1 MTSSKRPL
9 ATALKLASRRRS
21 SAAGISLTELLL
33 YMTLG
38 AVLAAT
44 AATTVITNIRTASNL
59 ELRQRAVDDFGRL
72 NLFLQSEVSEGEW
85 IEYKNINLPE
95 AECGEGQPL
104 FAIVLPNPLNPAEP
118 PAARLQEPMPR
129 IFYFTRNG
137 GADLWRCGPSFDPA
151 SGELLVAADGQL
163 LDITTARVNA
173 DTRIS
178 LVSTDDDRL
187 LQYTLEL
194 RSRAGTTTLQRGSTD
209 APLVARTGV
218 RAIE

>member
-21 SAAGISLTELLL
+21 SAAGFTLIELLSAL
-33 YMTLG
+33 ALG
-38 AVLAAT
+38 AVLVAT

-85 IEYKNINLPE
+85 IEYKNINLPND
-95 AECGEGQPL
+95 CGEGQPL
-104 FAIVLPNPLNPAEP
+104 FTIVLPNPLNPAEP
-118 PAARLQEPMPR
+118 PAERLQEPMPR
-129 IFYFTRNG
+129 IYYFTRNG

-173 DTRIS
+173 DTRVS

>member
-1 MTSSKRPL
+1 
-9 ATALKLASRRRS
+9 
-21 SAAGISLTELLL
+21 
-33 YMTLG
+33 MTLG

-85 IEYKNINLPE
+85 IEYKNINLPND
-95 AECGEGQPL
+95 CGEGQPL
-104 FAIVLPNPLNPAEP
+104 FTIVLPNPLNPAEP
-118 PAARLQEPMPR
+118 PAERLQEPMPR
-129 IFYFTRNG
+129 IYYFTRNG

-173 DTRIS
+173 DTRVS

>member
-1 MTSSKRPL
+1 MTPKRPL
-9 ATALKLASRRRS
+9 ATALQLASRRRS
-21 SAAGISLTELLL
+21 SAAGFTLIELLSAL
-33 YMTLG
+33 ALG
-38 AVLAAT
+38 AVLVAT

-137 GADLWRCGPSFDPA
+137 GADLWRCGPSFKD
-151 SGELLVAADGQL
+151 SGELDVAADGKL

-173 DTRIS
+173 DTRVS
-178 LVSTDDDRL
+178 LVNTDDDRL

-194 RSRAGTTTLQRGSTD
+194 RSRADKITLQRGSTD

>member
-1 MTSSKRPL
+1 MTSKRLL

-33 YMTLG
+33 YLTLG
-38 AVLAAT
+38 AVMAAT
-44 AATTVITNIRTASNL
+44 AATTVITNVRTTSNL

-85 IEYKNINLPE
+85 IEYKNINLPKD
-95 AECGEGQPL
+95 CGEGQPL
-104 FAIVLPNPLNPAEP
+104 FTIVLSNPLNPAEP
-118 PAARLQEPMPR
+118 PAERVQEPMPR
-129 IFYFTRNG
+129 IYYFTRKG
-137 GADLWRCGPSFDPA
+137 GADLWRCGPSFAD
-151 SGELLVAADGQL
+151 SGELLVAADGKL

-173 DTRIS
+173 DTRVS
-178 LVSTDDDRL
+178 LVNTDDDRL

-194 RSRAGTTTLQRGSTD
+194 RSRAGRATLQRGSTN